1 MGSSESTCNKL
12 FIPEVNKQLLCTCWN
27 KQPLAVV
34 SHTYMI
40 LMSYLISDITIHM
53 LKQST
58 ISSGIIHMYLFWCYI
73 WYQPFSFFFYFFNP
87 WWSKIIQND
96 TCSMYTYIIVKLKK
110 SQLTSLQNILLNFQS
125 YMHGLISLTY
135 CWHVNNMMKFNKTDS
150 KIAD

>member
-53 LKQST
+53 LKQAT
-58 ISSGIIHMYLFWCYI
+58 ISSGIIHMYDTDVISGISL
-73 WYQPFSFFFYFFNP
+73 SGFFYFFNP

-96 TCSMYTYIIVKLKK
+96 TCSMYTHVIVKLKK
-110 SQLTSLQNILLNFQS
+110 NQLTSLQNILLNYQS

>member
-58 ISSGIIHMYLFWCYI
+58 ISSGIIHMYDTDVISDISL
-73 WYQPFSFFFYFFNP
+73 SGFFYFFNP

-96 TCSMYTYIIVKLKK
+96 TCSMYTYVIVKFKK